1 MDRFYSLSYLWYSA
15 TAMIVVVGVG
25 MAVSAITG
33 KPYVNAFPY
42 NKAGNVHAYKKIFLF
57 FTRGWSCNLRK
68 IAGPLLIFL
77 KTELE
82 NLE

>member
-57 FTRGWSCNLRK
+57 FNKGMVMQFAKNRRTTVD
-68 IAGPLLIFL
+68 L

-82 NLE
+82 NLK

>member
-57 FTRGWSCNLRK
+57 FTRG
-68 IAGPLLIFL
+68 
-77 KTELE
+77 
-82 NLE
+82 

>member
-42 NKAGNVHAYKKIFLF
+42 NKAGNVHAY
-57 FTRGWSCNLRK
+57 
-68 IAGPLLIFL
+68 
-77 KTELE
+77 
-82 NLE
+82 

>member
-33 KPYVNAFPY
+33 KPYVNACPY

-57 FTRGWSCNLRK
+57 FNKGMVMQFAKNRRTTVDLFKN
-68 IAGPLLIFL
+68 
-77 KTELE
+77 
-82 NLE
+82 

>member
-42 NKAGNVHAYKKIFLF
+42 NKADKVRIKNFLF
-57 FTRGWSCNLRK
+57 LNKGVVREFAKSRNTVYF
-68 IAGPLLIFL
+68 FL
-77 KTELE
+77 
-82 NLE
+82 N

>member
-57 FTRGWSCNLRK
+57 FNKGMVMQFAKNRRTTVDFFKN
-68 IAGPLLIFL
+68 
-77 KTELE
+77 
-82 NLE
+82 

>member
-25 MAVSAITG
+25 MAVSAMTG

-57 FTRGWSCNLRK
+57 FNKGMVMQFAKNRRTTVDFFKN
-68 IAGPLLIFL
+68 
-77 KTELE
+77 
-82 NLE
+82 